1 MKYRVNLRVIATYQV
16 DVDCDF
22 EDITDAA
29 RKQCRKEYG
38 VDISDEIELEN
49 IERIDYDI

>member
-22 EDITDAA
+22 EDVVSAA
-29 RKQCRKEYG
+29 RKQCKNEYG
-38 VDISDEIELEN
+38 VDITDELEIEN
-49 IERIDYDI
+49 IERVDDD